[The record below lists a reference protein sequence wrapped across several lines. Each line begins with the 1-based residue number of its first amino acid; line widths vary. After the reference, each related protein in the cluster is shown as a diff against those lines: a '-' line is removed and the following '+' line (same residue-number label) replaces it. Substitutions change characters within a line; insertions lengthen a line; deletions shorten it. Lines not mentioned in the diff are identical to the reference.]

1 MRLWVNRICPAGL
14 QRLLHPVLVAS
25 GTANQLN
32 TIQYCGWSQL
42 FPEGE
47 LQLCEIGKNFAQ
59 KIRITGIS
67 DVIISV
73 AARP

>member
-1 MRLWVNRICPAGL
+1 MRLGVNRIRPAGP
-14 QRLLHPVLVAS
+14 QRQLHPVLVAS

-47 LQLCEIGKNFAQ
+47 LQLCEIGKNLL
-59 KIRITGIS
+59 KKSGLPELVT
-67 DVIISV
+67 
-73 AARP
+73 